1 MCLGKVCPPGAT
13 QRSFCFVDNNDVIY
27 MSHTAILA
35 YES

>member
-13 QRSFCFVDNNDVIY
+13 QRSFCFVDNDVIY

-35 YES
+35 YDS